1 MVLVGNERVDD
12 GCFLWARL
20 SMMYFVGCSY
30 CENFRY
36 EIFRKDSVYY
46 WDRQVLLCGEYLN
59 VCDIQLIFAKTLAVS
74 HKSCIFTP

>member
-1 MVLVGNERVDD
+1 M
-12 GCFLWARL
+12 
-20 SMMYFVGCSY
+20 GCSY
-30 CENFRY
+30 YENFLC

-46 WDRQVLLCGEYLN
+46 LNRQVLLCGGYLN

>member
-1 MVLVGNERVDD
+1 M
-12 GCFLWARL
+12 
-20 SMMYFVGCSY
+20 GCSY

-46 WDRQVLLCGEYLN
+46 LDRQALLCGEYQN

>member
-1 MVLVGNERVDD
+1 M
-12 GCFLWARL
+12 
-20 SMMYFVGCSY
+20 GCSY

-46 WDRQVLLCGEYLN
+46 LNRQVLLCGEYLN
-59 VCDIQLIFAKTLAVS
+59 VCDIQLIFAKMLAVS